1 MYSSIFLGTRKYNQ
15 RCQNP
20 VKHQPAWPLIIW
32 GVPGLGWVGF
42 IPSVKDGWCRKSWL
56 YEQPTCMTYII
67 IINYC
72 CLTWAHFTC
81 RLWPKNAAIPPRTSR
96 TASAFP
102 SAWVRPS
109 RRKRRKLPKYSSTHL
124 TTINNHT
131 QDLSN
136 SQQNH
141 STWNFPGFIA
151 SKARF
156 WGLLFRQRPTS
167 PARIDLEPAIKHG
180 NK

>member
-1 MYSSIFLGTRKYNQ
+1 MAVWTTNMYDI
-15 RCQNP
+15 
-20 VKHQPAWPLIIW
+20 H
-32 GVPGLGWVGF
+32 
-42 IPSVKDGWCRKSWL
+42 
-56 YEQPTCMTYII
+56 
-67 IINYC
+67 YC
-72 CLTWAHFTC
+72 CLPWAHFTC

-96 TASAFP
+96 TTSAFP

-109 RRKRRKLPKYSSTHL
+109 RRKRRKLPKYSSSTHL

-141 STWNFPGFIA
+141 STWNCPGFIA

-167 PARIDLEPAIKHG
+167 PAKIDGASRSDPHSFLGALRAGHKVWQQITQWPQTTKEWAQNHI
-180 NK
+180 

>member
-1 MYSSIFLGTRKYNQ
+1 MAVWTTNMYDIHIR
-15 RCQNP
+15 
-20 VKHQPAWPLIIW
+20 
-32 GVPGLGWVGF
+32 
-42 IPSVKDGWCRKSWL
+42 
-56 YEQPTCMTYII
+56 II

-109 RRKRRKLPKYSSTHL
+109 RQKRRKLPKYSSTHL

-141 STWNFPGFIA
+141 STWNFRVSSHPRLDFEVFCFGKGQQVLQGSMGA
-151 SKARF
+151 LRAGHKARQQITQ
-156 WGLLFRQRPTS
+156 WPQTTKEW
-167 PARIDLEPAIKHG
+167 AQKHRKQQYG
-180 NK
+180 ICCCFHWQSMISIFSG